1 MHAISRSICVQN
13 LRFKRMQKF
22 RYKVGN
28 HEKQPNSEGRMST
41 QQSRSDAIYAS
52 LRRAI
57 LEQALKPGVKLP
69 EDSIGDTF
77 GVSRTSARNAL
88 LRLAADGLVDIRP
101 NRGASV
107 AMPALEEAEEV
118 FALRR
123 CLEREVIERLCRRMP
138 KDGIDALIS
147 HVREEERALKAASPR
162 SIRLAGEFHILLAEL
177 TGSKL
182 LIDFVSQVVSRSSLI
197 LARYGRPHS
206 AECGID
212 EHIQLIEAL
221 KNLEANT
228 ATDIMEHHLHAVE
241 DRAKA
246 HDKEASPDIAEVL
259 ERYRS
264 MADNL

>member
-1 MHAISRSICVQN
+1 
-13 LRFKRMQKF
+13 
-22 RYKVGN
+22 
-28 HEKQPNSEGRMST
+28 MST
-41 QQSRSDAIYAS
+41 NLTRSDAIYAS

-57 LEQALKPGVKLP
+57 LEQALKPGTKLP

-88 LRLAADGLVDIRP
+88 VRLSSDGLVEIKP
-101 NRGASV
+101 NRGAAV
-107 AMPALEEAEEV
+107 AMPTLEEAVEV

-123 CLEREVIERLCRRMP
+123 CLEREVIDRLCKRMP
-138 KDGIDALIS
+138 KDGIDALLS
-147 HVREEERALKAASPR
+147 HVREEERALRASSPR

-182 LIDFVSQVVSRSSLI
+182 LIEFIIQVVSRSSLI
-197 LARYGRPHS
+197 LARFGRPHS

-221 KNLEANT
+221 KNLDVKA
-228 ATDIMEHHLHAVE
+228 ATDIMDHHLHAVE

-246 HDKEASPDIAEVL
+246 DDEDDGPDISEIL
-259 ERYRS
+259 SRYIS
-264 MADNL
+264 ASE

>member
-1 MHAISRSICVQN
+1 
-13 LRFKRMQKF
+13 
-22 RYKVGN
+22 
-28 HEKQPNSEGRMST
+28 MST
-41 QQSRSDAIYAS
+41 NLTRSDAIYAS

-57 LEQALKPGVKLP
+57 LEQALKPGTKLP

-88 LRLAADGLVDIRP
+88 VRLSSDGLVEIKP
-101 NRGASV
+101 NRGAAV
-107 AMPALEEAEEV
+107 AMPTLEEAVEV

-123 CLEREVIERLCRRMP
+123 CLEREVIDRLCNRMP
-138 KDGIDALIS
+138 KDGIDALVS
-147 HVREEERALKAASPR
+147 HVREEERALRASSPR

-182 LIDFVSQVVSRSSLI
+182 LIEFIIQVVSRSSLI
-197 LARYGRPHS
+197 LARFGRPHS

-221 KNLEANT
+221 KNLDVKA
-228 ATDIMEHHLHAVE
+228 ATDIMDHHLHAVE

-246 HDKEASPDIAEVL
+246 DDEDDGPDISEIL
-259 ERYRS
+259 SRYIS
-264 MADNL
+264 ASE

>member
-1 MHAISRSICVQN
+1 
-13 LRFKRMQKF
+13 MQYLCDRKLNCIQAKEP
-22 RYKVGN
+22 RA
-28 HEKQPNSEGRMST
+28 MST
-41 QQSRSDAIYAS
+41 NLSRSDAIYGS

-57 LEQALKPGVKLP
+57 LEQALKPGTKLP

-88 LRLAADGLVDIRP
+88 LRLASDGLVEIKP
-101 NRGASV
+101 NRGAAV
-107 AMPALEEAEEV
+107 AMPTLEEAVEV

-123 CLEREVIERLCRRMP
+123 CLEREVIERLCKRIPR
-138 KDGIDALIS
+138 DGVDALIS
-147 HVREEERALKAASPR
+147 HVREEERALKASSPR

-182 LIDFVSQVVSRSSLI
+182 LIDFISQIVSRSSLI
-197 LARYGRPHS
+197 LARFGRPHS

-221 KNLEANT
+221 KRQDLGQ
-228 ATDIMEHHLHAVE
+228 ATEIMDHHLHAVE

-246 HDKEASPDIAEVL
+246 DDSHEGPDISEIL
-259 ERYRS
+259 SRY
-264 MADNL
+264 MATSD

>member
-1 MHAISRSICVQN
+1 
-13 LRFKRMQKF
+13 
-22 RYKVGN
+22 
-28 HEKQPNSEGRMST
+28 MST
-41 QQSRSDAIYAS
+41 NQTRSDAIYAS

-88 LRLAADGLVDIRP
+88 VRLVSDGLVEIKP

-107 AMPALEEAEEV
+107 AMPTLEEAHEV

-123 CLEREVIERLCRRMP
+123 CLEREVIERLCTRMP

-147 HVREEERALKAASPR
+147 HVREEERALRSSSPR

-177 TGSKL
+177 TDSKL
-182 LIDFVSQVVSRSSLI
+182 LIDFISRVVSRSSLI
-197 LARYGRPHS
+197 LARFGRPHS

-221 KNLEANT
+221 KQLDRAR
-228 ATDIMEHHLHAVE
+228 ATEIMDHHLHAVE
-241 DRAKA
+241 DRARVDEEDA
-246 HDKEASPDIAEVL
+246 PDVGEIL
-259 ERYRS
+259 SRYLAVS
-264 MADNL
+264 D

>member
-1 MHAISRSICVQN
+1 
-13 LRFKRMQKF
+13 
-22 RYKVGN
+22 
-28 HEKQPNSEGRMST
+28 MST
-41 QQSRSDAIYAS
+41 NLTRSDAIYAS

-57 LEQALKPGVKLP
+57 LEQALKPGTKLP

-88 LRLAADGLVDIRP
+88 VRLSSDGLVEIKP
-101 NRGASV
+101 NRGAAV
-107 AMPALEEAEEV
+107 AMPTLEEAVEV

-123 CLEREVIERLCRRMP
+123 CLEREVIDRLCKRMP
-138 KDGIDALIS
+138 KDGIDALVS
-147 HVREEERALKAASPR
+147 HVREEERALRASSPR

-182 LIDFVSQVVSRSSLI
+182 LIEFIIQVVSRSSLI
-197 LARYGRPHS
+197 LARFGRPHS

-221 KNLEANT
+221 KNLDVKA
-228 ATDIMEHHLHAVE
+228 ATDIMDHHLHAVE

-246 HDKEASPDIAEVL
+246 DDEDDGPDISEIL
-259 ERYRS
+259 SRYIS
-264 MADNL
+264 ASE

>member
-1 MHAISRSICVQN
+1 
-13 LRFKRMQKF
+13 
-22 RYKVGN
+22 
-28 HEKQPNSEGRMST
+28 MST
-41 QQSRSDAIYAS
+41 NLTRSDAIYAS

-57 LEQALKPGVKLP
+57 LEQALKPGTKLP

-88 LRLAADGLVDIRP
+88 VRLSSDGLVEIKP
-101 NRGASV
+101 NRGAAV
-107 AMPALEEAEEV
+107 AMPTLEEAVEV

-123 CLEREVIERLCRRMP
+123 CLEREVIDRLCKRMP
-138 KDGIDALIS
+138 KDGIDALVS
-147 HVREEERALKAASPR
+147 HVREEERALRASSPR

-182 LIDFVSQVVSRSSLI
+182 LIEFIIQVVSRSSLI
-197 LARYGRPHS
+197 LARFGRPHS

-221 KNLEANT
+221 KNLDVKA
-228 ATDIMEHHLHAVE
+228 ATDIMDHHLHAVE

-246 HDKEASPDIAEVL
+246 DDEDDGPDISEIL
-259 ERYRS
+259 SRYIS
-264 MADNL
+264 E

>member
-1 MHAISRSICVQN
+1 
-13 LRFKRMQKF
+13 MQYLCDTKLHCIQAKEP
-22 RYKVGN
+22 RV
-28 HEKQPNSEGRMST
+28 MST
-41 QQSRSDAIYAS
+41 NLSRSDAIYAS

-57 LEQALKPGVKLP
+57 LEQALKPGTKLP

-88 LRLAADGLVDIRP
+88 LRLASDGLVEIKP
-101 NRGASV
+101 NRGAAV
-107 AMPALEEAEEV
+107 AMPTLEEAVEV

-123 CLEREVIERLCRRMP
+123 CLEREVIERLCKRIPR
-138 KDGIDALIS
+138 DGVDALIS
-147 HVREEERALKAASPR
+147 HVREEERALKASSPR

-182 LIDFVSQVVSRSSLI
+182 LIDFISQIVSRSSLI
-197 LARYGRPHS
+197 LARFGRPHS

-221 KNLEANT
+221 KRQDLGQ
-228 ATDIMEHHLHAVE
+228 ATEIMDHHLHAVE

-246 HDKEASPDIAEVL
+246 DDSHEGPDISEIL
-259 ERYRS
+259 SRY
-264 MADNL
+264 MATSD

>member
-1 MHAISRSICVQN
+1 
-13 LRFKRMQKF
+13 
-22 RYKVGN
+22 
-28 HEKQPNSEGRMST
+28 MST

-88 LRLAADGLVDIRP
+88 LRLASDGLVEIKP

-107 AMPALEEAEEV
+107 AMPTLEEADEV

-123 CLEREVIERLCRRMP
+123 CLEREVIERLCKRMP

-147 HVREEERALKAASPR
+147 HVREEERALRAASPR

-197 LARYGRPHS
+197 LARFGRPHS

-212 EHIQLIEAL
+212 EHVRLIEAL
-221 KNLEANT
+221 KELDVLT
-228 ATDIMEHHLHAVE
+228 AVRIMDHHLHSVE
-241 DRAKA
+241 DRAKV
-246 HDKEASPDIAEVL
+246 DDQKDGPEISEIL
-259 ERYRS
+259 SRYMTIS
-264 MADNL
+264 Q

>member
-1 MHAISRSICVQN
+1 
-13 LRFKRMQKF
+13 
-22 RYKVGN
+22 
-28 HEKQPNSEGRMST
+28 MST
-41 QQSRSDAIYAS
+41 NLTRSDAIYAS

-57 LEQALKPGVKLP
+57 LEQALKPGTKLP

-88 LRLAADGLVDIRP
+88 VRLSSDGLVEIKP
-101 NRGASV
+101 NRGAAV
-107 AMPALEEAEEV
+107 AMPTLEEAVEV

-123 CLEREVIERLCRRMP
+123 CLEREVIDRLCKRMP
-138 KDGIDALIS
+138 KDGIDALVS
-147 HVREEERALKAASPR
+147 HVREEERALRASSPR

-182 LIDFVSQVVSRSSLI
+182 LIEFIIQVVSRSSLI
-197 LARYGRPHS
+197 LARFGRPHS

-221 KNLEANT
+221 KNLDVKA
-228 ATDIMEHHLHAVE
+228 ATDIMDHHLHAVE

-246 HDKEASPDIAEVL
+246 DDGDDGPDISEIL
-259 ERYRS
+259 SRYIS
-264 MADNL
+264 ASE